1 MPFLLLYFL
10 TLWSYPHEFTCT
22 SAIAGTSPAFG
33 ISNHLVTTFDL
44 NPHAAINALQQRIQ
58 SIADTAFIDD
68 TDLEASS
75 TALSASKVSDLL
87 RSLKTE
93 LLNGTENALETFQ
106 VLQEALMNDQTGMQA
121 LLLSLNQRV
130 RFDAQQNLTPAQQQ
144 QARQNIGAV
153 SLAQIGDMEA
163 DFVAIFEQTLE
174 KAV

>member
-1 MPFLLLYFL
+1 MSLHARIESLVLRL
-10 TLWSYPHEFTCT
+10 ASEFKTIHSQIGALSELDT
-22 SAIAGTSPAFG
+22 IEKQS
-33 ISNHLVTTFDL
+33 VV
-44 NPHAAINALQQRIQ
+44 AAINALQQRIQ
-58 SIADTAFIDD
+58 TIADTAFIDD

-106 VLQEALMNDQTGMQA
+106 VLQEALLNDQTGMQA

-144 QARQNIGAV
+144 QVRQNIGAV

>member
-1 MPFLLLYFL
+1 MSLHARLESLVL
-10 TLWSYPHEFTCT
+10 RLASEFKTIH
-22 SAIAGTSPAFG
+22 SQIGALSELGTDEKQS
-33 ISNHLVTTFDL
+33 IV
-44 NPHAAINALQQRIQ
+44 AAINALQQRIQ
-58 SIADTAFIDD
+58 TLGEMAFIDD

-106 VLQEALMNDQTGMQA
+106 ALQDALLNDQTGMQA

-153 SLAQIGDMEA
+153 SLAQIGDLDA

-174 KAV
+174 SAV

>member
-1 MPFLLLYFL
+1 MSLHARLESLVL
-10 TLWSYPHEFTCT
+10 RLASEFKTIHCQIGALSELDT
-22 SAIAGTSPAFG
+22 NEKQS
-33 ISNHLVTTFDL
+33 VV
-44 NPHAAINALQQRIQ
+44 AAINALQQRIQ
-58 SIADTAFIDD
+58 TIADTAFIDD

-106 VLQEALMNDQTGMQA
+106 VLQDALLNDQTGMQA

-153 SLAQIGDMEA
+153 SLAQFGDIDT
-163 DFVAIFEQTLE
+163 DFVVIFEQTLE
-174 KAV
+174 IAV

>member
-1 MPFLLLYFL
+1 MSLHARIESLVLRL
-10 TLWSYPHEFTCT
+10 ASEFKTIHSQIGALSELDT
-22 SAIAGTSPAFG
+22 NEKQS
-33 ISNHLVTTFDL
+33 VV
-44 NPHAAINALQQRIQ
+44 AAINALQQRIQ

-106 VLQEALMNDQTGMQA
+106 VLQDALLNDQTGMQA

-144 QARQNIGAV
+144 QVRQNIGAV

-174 KAV
+174 IAV